1 MRFLPVLVL
10 KGISSLTHS
19 KRETTDGEEAEW
31 AKQGSCSA
39 ALLSTV

>member
-1 MRFLPVLVL
+1 MRFFPELVL

-19 KRETTDGEEAEW
+19 KREMTEEEEAGW

-39 ALLSTV
+39 ISTV